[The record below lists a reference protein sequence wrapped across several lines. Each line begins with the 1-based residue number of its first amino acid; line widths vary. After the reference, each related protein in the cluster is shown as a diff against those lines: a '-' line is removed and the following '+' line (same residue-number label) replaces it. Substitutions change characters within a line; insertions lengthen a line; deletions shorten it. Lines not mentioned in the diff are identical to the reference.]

1 MGHELQLVAH
11 QKSKSKGSYLQV
23 PLPAVTVHTFDVGAV
38 GEVQAARAK
47 VAKARVRIAMW
58 RRNIVTSS
66 CRGDCCGG

>member
-1 MGHELQLVAH
+1 MGHELQLVTHEKIKARRA
-11 QKSKSKGSYLQV
+11 YLQV
-23 PLPAVTVHTFDVGAV
+23 PLPAVIVHTFDVGAV